1 MKRAALAVLAFTGAA
16 AFAQDRPDPWELR
29 VEAQRDN
36 LDNGYADWKEIYSQL
51 TWRPRRGLAAFGGAR
66 QTERFDLKDTEGFG
80 GAYLPLASRTTLHF
94 EGSAS
99 GTHRVLPEWMALA
112 EISQVLGEGW
122 VASIAA
128 KKTRF
133 TQDDTATAFATIE
146 KYVGEWRLAYT
157 GYITRLEGGSWS
169 PTHRGTASWNRGDFN
184 YVTFNAARGR
194 EVENVVPV
202 GLVTSDVTTYSI
214 GAGIEIAARWGLTFE
229 WAHQKQG
236 DLYTRRSARLGTRLA
251 F

>member
-1 MKRAALAVLAFTGAA
+1 
-16 AFAQDRPDPWELR
+16 
-29 VEAQRDN
+29 
-36 LDNGYADWKEIYSQL
+36 
-51 TWRPRRGLAAFGGAR
+51 
-66 QTERFDLKDTEGFG
+66 
-80 GAYLPLASRTTLHF
+80 
-94 EGSAS
+94 
-99 GTHRVLPEWMALA
+99 
-112 EISQVLGEGW
+112 VLGDGW

-157 GYITRLEGGSWS
+157 AYITRLEGGSWS

-236 DLYTRRSARLGTRLA
+236 DFYTRRSARLGTRLVGA
-251 F
+251 FAGAVHQLSEPGRADGLPARLRQRHSDRYGTRTGRTRASLPKA